1 MRKVGPTFHK
11 RVFAEKPVS
20 KFTVS
25 VSCDIYKAVP
35 GKECYVHGL
44 DETGIITKI
53 RIETVL
59 NLQ

>member
-1 MRKVGPTFHK
+1 MTLQSRILPLGSATDI
-11 RVFAEKPVS
+11 
-20 KFTVS
+20 S